1 MDKRCPDCTCDI
13 NERLESLQVLRHVMM
28 RKKKEFEE
36 ARKERCAAR
45 DVPANTRNK
54 GSEK

>member
-1 MDKRCPDCTCDI
+1 MDERCPDCTCDI
-13 NERLESLQVLRHVMM
+13 KERLENLQVLRHIMM

-36 ARKERCAAR
+36 IKKERCTAR

-54 GSEK
+54 DSE